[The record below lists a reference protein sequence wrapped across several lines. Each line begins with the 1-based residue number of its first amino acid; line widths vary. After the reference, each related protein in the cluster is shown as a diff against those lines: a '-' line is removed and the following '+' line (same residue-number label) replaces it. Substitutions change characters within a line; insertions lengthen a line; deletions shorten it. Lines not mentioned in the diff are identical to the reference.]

1 MKRFLDKKERFFAL
15 FGGVLMELSKKE
27 IMLEEKRLDDT
38 VDIIRNK
45 ISELGQ
51 ELYDREDKVLEFKKF
66 MWDNRS
72 DMDPTEMKS
81 MMSSSDLEINM
92 MINKGEYLQKLF
104 KIQNNPYFGSII
116 FDDGKNVDEVY
127 IGITHV
133 VDNKNKYY
141 VHDWRSPICSL
152 FYDYE
157 VGPCSYMAPVGRI
170 DGDIK
175 RKRQYTIKDG
185 KLFHVFDNN
194 INIDDELLQEV
205 LANESN
211 NKMKNIVNTIQM
223 EQNRV
228 IRNTD
233 DKNLIVQGI
242 AGSGKTSVALHRI
255 AFLLY
260 KISNLNSNNVL
271 IFSPN
276 KVFSEYISNVLP
288 ELGEDNTM
296 QTTINDFLDMEI
308 KEFKKVESFTAF
320 IERSYKNI
328 DDFDFIKYKQSDII
342 YEDIDNYIDNMCSN
356 AKFMDDLFNRDY
368 SYRKDELNYMLSVR
382 YNKFPLC
389 ERIKFISE
397 KISEVNFDGKLN
409 KARTIEKQL
418 YERLNID
425 RDLIRI
431 YIDFFDSRYCK
442 IKRDLSYIKNNKNM
456 IYYDDACLYV
466 YMKCKLFGYNYNT
479 YIKQIVIDE
488 AQDYGMGQLKL
499 IKKIF
504 KNAAYTIL
512 GDVNQTIN
520 PYYKYDSLEDLTKIF
535 DDSKYIELTK
545 TYRSS
550 EEIIEFSNRVLG
562 LDYVTAIRR
571 GKGVPVIEKREDN
584 LYEQLVSDIDE
595 CNKYGKSIAIVTKND
610 SECDK
615 IYKLFKD
622 MGISKIDN
630 KTKKFNRKFIVVPV
644 YMAKGL
650 EFDSVIIY
658 TDKDNKYINSEKYL
672 YYVAITRAQHKLI
685 VYNQ

>member
-1 MKRFLDKKERFFAL
+1 
-15 FGGVLMELSKKE
+15 MELSKKE
-27 IMLEEKRLDDT
+27 IILEEKRLADT
-38 VDIIRNK
+38 IDIIRGK

-51 ELYDREDKVLEFKKF
+51 ELYDRDDKVLEFKKF
-66 MWDNRS
+66 MWDNRG
-72 DMDPTEMKS
+72 DMDPTELKS
-81 MMSSSDLEINM
+81 MMSNNDLEVALM
-92 MINKGEYLQKLF
+92 MNKGEYLQKLF

-116 FDDGKNVDEVY
+116 FNDGKQVDEVY

-133 VDNKNKYY
+133 TDTKNKYY

-157 VGPCSYMAPVGRI
+157 VGPCSYIAPMGKIIGNIV
-170 DGDIK
+170 
-175 RKRQYTIKDG
+175 RKRQYTIKDA
-185 KLFHVFDNN
+185 KLLHIFDNN

-211 NKMKNIVNTIQM
+211 EKMKNIVNTIQM

-260 KISNLNSNNVL
+260 KIDNLKSNNVL

-308 KEFKKVESFTAF
+308 KEFKKVESFTSF
-320 IERSYKNI
+320 IERSYTSK
-328 DDFDFIKYKQSDII
+328 DDYLFIKYKQSDEV
-342 YEDIDNYIDNMCSN
+342 YNDIDKYVDNICSSVR
-356 AKFMDDLFNRDY
+356 FIDDLFTRDY
-368 SYRKDELNYMLSVR
+368 SYTADELNQMLNIR
-382 YNKFPLC
+382 YSKFPIY
-389 ERIKFISE
+389 ERIRFMSE
-397 KISEVNFDGKLN
+397 KISEVNFNGKLG
-409 KARTIEKQL
+409 KAKVIEKQL
-418 YERLNID
+418 YDRLNMD
-425 RDLIRI
+425 RDLIEI
-431 YIDFFDSRYCK
+431 YINFFKSKYCK
-442 IKRDLSYIKNNKNM
+442 INKNMSYIKNNRDLIN
-456 IYYDDACLYV
+456 YDDACLYV
-466 YMKCKLFGYNYNT
+466 YLKCKLFGYNYNT

-488 AQDYGMGQLKL
+488 AQDYSLGQLKL

-504 KNAAYTIL
+504 KNASYTIL

-520 PYYKYDSLEDLTKIF
+520 PYYKYESLEDLTKVF
-535 DDSKYIELTK
+535 EKSKYIELNK
-545 TYRSS
+545 TYRSTD
-550 EEIIEFSNRVLG
+550 EIIEFSNKVLG

-571 GKGVPVIEKREDN
+571 GERVPVVSRIEDN
-584 LYEQLVSDIDE
+584 LYEQLIHDIYE
-595 CNKYGKSIAIVTKND
+595 CKKIGKSIAIVTRND
-610 SECDK
+610 EECKK
-615 IYKLFKD
+615 IYKILKNTD
-622 MGISKIDN
+622 ISKIDN
-630 KTKKFNRKFIVVPV
+630 NTKSFNRKFVVVPV

-658 TDKDNKYINSEKYL
+658 TDKGNKFTEDEKYL
-672 YYVAITRAQHKLI
+672 YYVAITRAQHKLV
-685 VYNQ
+685 VYNQQ

>member
-1 MKRFLDKKERFFAL
+1 
-15 FGGVLMELSKKE
+15 MELSKKE
-27 IMLEEKRLDDT
+27 IILEEKRLEDT
-38 VDIIRNK
+38 TDIIRSK

-51 ELYDREDKVLEFKKF
+51 ELYDRDDKVLEFKKF
-66 MWDNRS
+66 MWDNRT
-72 DMDPTEMKS
+72 DMDPTELKT
-81 MMSSSDLEINM
+81 MMSDNDLEISM
-92 MINKGEYLQKLF
+92 MMNKGEYLQKLF
-104 KIQNNPYFGSII
+104 KVQNNPYFGSII
-116 FDDGKNVDEVY
+116 FNDGKNKDEVY

-133 VDNKNKYY
+133 IDNKNKYY

-157 VGPCSYMAPVGRI
+157 VGPCSYMAPMGKINGNI
-170 DGDIK
+170 D
-175 RKRQYTIKDG
+175 RKRQYTIKDA
-185 KLFHVFDNN
+185 KLLHIFDNN

-211 NKMKNIVNTIQM
+211 DKMKNIVNTIQM
-223 EQNRV
+223 EQNKV

-233 DKNLIVQGI
+233 DKTLIVQGI

-260 KISNLNSNNVL
+260 KIENLKSNNVL

-308 KEFKKVESFTAF
+308 KEFKKVESFTSF
-320 IERSYKNI
+320 IERSYTI
-328 DDFDFIKYKQSDII
+328 RGDFEFIKYKQSDMI
-342 YEDIDNYIDNMCSN
+342 YDDIDKYIDSICKNV
-356 AKFMDDLFNRDY
+356 KFMDDLFTRDY
-368 SYRKDELNYMLSVR
+368 SYTKDELNYMLNNR
-382 YNKFPLC
+382 YGKFPLC
-389 ERIKFISE
+389 ERIKFMAI
-397 KISEVNFDGKLN
+397 KLSEVNFKGRLH
-409 KARTIEKQL
+409 KAKTIEKEL
-418 YERLNID
+418 YERLNMD
-425 RDLIRI
+425 RDLIKI
-431 YIDFFDSRYCK
+431 YINFFSSEFSK
-442 IKRDLSYIKNNKNM
+442 INKDISYIKDNKN
-456 IYYDDACLYV
+456 IIHYDDACLYV

-488 AQDYGMGQLKL
+488 AQDYSMGQLKL
-499 IKKIF
+499 INKIF
-504 KNAAYTIL
+504 KNASYTIL

-520 PYYKYDSLEDLTKIF
+520 PYYKYNSLEDLTKIF
-535 DDSKYIELTK
+535 DSSKYIELTK

-550 EEIIEFSNRVLG
+550 EEIIEFSNKVLG
-562 LDYVTAIRR
+562 LNHVTAIRR
-571 GKGVPVIEKREDN
+571 NTNIPVIEREEDN
-584 LYEQLVSDIDE
+584 LYEQLISDINE
-595 CNKYGKSIAIVTKND
+595 CRKYGKSIAIVTKND
-610 SECDK
+610 SECDR

-622 MGISKIDN
+622 TDISKIDN
-630 KTKKFNRKFIVVPV
+630 QSKKFNRKFVVVPV

-658 TDKDNKYINSEKYL
+658 TDKDNKYMESEKYL

>member
-1 MKRFLDKKERFFAL
+1 
-15 FGGVLMELSKKE
+15 MELSKKE
-27 IMLEEKRLDDT
+27 IMDEEKRLDET
-38 VDIIRNK
+38 LDIIRNK

-51 ELYDREDKVLEFKKF
+51 ELYDRDDKVLEFKKF

-72 DMDPTEMKS
+72 DMDPTELKT
-81 MMSSSDLEINM
+81 MMSSNDLEINM
-92 MINKGEYLQKLF
+92 MMNKGEYLQKLF

-116 FDDGKNVDEVY
+116 FDDGKQVDEVY

-133 VDNKNKYY
+133 TDNKNKYY

-157 VGPCSYMAPVGRI
+157 VGPCSYIAPMGKISGNI
-170 DGDIK
+170 D
-175 RKRQYTIKDG
+175 RKRQYTIKDK
-185 KLFHVFDNN
+185 KLLHIFDNN

-211 NKMKNIVNTIQM
+211 DKMKNIVNTIQM

-233 DKNLIVQGI
+233 DKTLIVQGI

-260 KISNLNSNNVL
+260 KIDNLKSNNVL

-308 KEFKKVESFTAF
+308 KEFKKVESFTSF
-320 IERSYKNI
+320 IERSYKCG
-328 DDFDFIKYKQSDII
+328 DDFEFIKYKQSDGI
-342 YEDIDNYIDNMCSN
+342 YNDIDNYINNMC
-356 AKFMDDLFNRDY
+356 ARVRFMDDLFNRDY
-368 SYRKDELNYMLSVR
+368 SYTKNELNYMLNVR
-382 YNKFPLC
+382 YVKFPLC
-389 ERIKFISE
+389 ERIKFMAE
-397 KISEVNFDGKLN
+397 KISEANFNGKLG
-409 KARTIEKQL
+409 KAKSIEKQL
-418 YERLNID
+418 YERVNLD
-425 RDLIRI
+425 RDLVKI
-431 YIDFFDSRYCK
+431 YIDFFNSKFSK
-442 IKRDLSYIKNNKNM
+442 INRDMSYIKDNKNLLN
-456 IYYDDACLYV
+456 YDDACLYV

-488 AQDYGMGQLKL
+488 AQDYSMGQLRL
-499 IKKIF
+499 LSRIF
-504 KNAAYTIL
+504 KNASWTIL
-512 GDVNQTIN
+512 GDINQTIN
-520 PYYKYDSLEDLTKIF
+520 PYYKYNSLEDLVSVF
-535 DDSKYIELTK
+535 EQSKYIELTK

-550 EEIIEFSNRVLG
+550 AEIIEFSNRVLG
-562 LDYVTAIRR
+562 LDYATAIRR
-571 GKGVPVIEKREDN
+571 GENIPVNDIN
-584 LYEQLVSDIDE
+584 L
-595 CNKYGKSIAIVTKND
+595 CKNNGKSLAIVTKND

-615 IYKLFKD
+615 IYKLLKGMD
-622 MGISKIDN
+622 ISKIDN
-630 KTKKFNRKFIVVPV
+630 NSKKFNRKFVVVPV

-658 TDKDNKYINSEKYL
+658 TDKNNRFTSSEKYL
-672 YYVAITRAQHKLI
+672 YYVAITRAQHRLI

>member
-1 MKRFLDKKERFFAL
+1 
-15 FGGVLMELSKKE
+15 MELSKKE
-27 IMLEEKRLDDT
+27 IMLEEKRLDET
-38 VDIIRNK
+38 IDIIRSK

-51 ELYDREDKVLEFKKF
+51 ELYDRDDKVLEFKKF

-72 DMDPTEMKS
+72 DMDPTELKT
-81 MMSSSDLEINM
+81 MMSSNDLEISM
-92 MINKGEYLQKLF
+92 MMNKGEYLQKLF

-116 FDDGKNVDEVY
+116 FDDGKQRDEVY

-133 VDNKNKYY
+133 TDNKNKYY

-152 FYDYE
+152 FYDFE
-157 VGPCSYMAPVGRI
+157 VGPCSYMAPMGKISGNI
-170 DGDIK
+170 D

-211 NKMKNIVNTIQM
+211 EKMKNIVNTIQM
-223 EQNRV
+223 EQNKV
-228 IRNTD
+228 IRNTE

-260 KISNLNSNNVL
+260 KIDNLKSNNVL

-308 KEFKKVESFTAF
+308 KEFKKVESFTSF
-320 IERSYKNI
+320 IERSYTSDN
-328 DDFDFIKYKQSDII
+328 DFEFIKYKQSDEI
-342 YEDIDNYIDNMCSN
+342 YDDIDKYIDNMCM
-356 AKFMDDLFNRDY
+356 KVRFMDDLFTRDY
-368 SYRKDELNYMLSVR
+368 SYTKNELNFMLNVR
-382 YNKFPLC
+382 YQKFPLC
-389 ERIKFISE
+389 ERIKFMAE
-397 KISEVNFDGKLN
+397 KISEVNFNGKLG
-409 KARTIEKQL
+409 KAKTLEKQL
-418 YERLNID
+418 YEIVNLD
-425 RDLIRI
+425 RDLVKI
-431 YIDFFDSRYCK
+431 YIEFFNSKFSKMSR
-442 IKRDLSYIKNNKNM
+442 DVSYIKENKNM
-456 IYYDDACLYV
+456 LNYDDACLYV

-488 AQDYGMGQLKL
+488 AQDYSMGQLKL
-499 IKKIF
+499 INKIF
-504 KNAAYTIL
+504 KNASYTIL

-520 PYYKYDSLEDLTKIF
+520 PYYKYNSLEDLMKIF
-535 DDSKYIELTK
+535 DKSKYIELTK
-545 TYRSS
+545 TYRSTD
-550 EEIIEFSNRVLG
+550 EIIEFSNRVLG
-562 LDYVTAIRR
+562 LNYVTAIRR
-571 GKGVPVIEKREDN
+571 GNNIPVVEKEEEN
-584 LYEQLVSDIDE
+584 LYEQLISDIEE
-595 CNKYGKSIAIVTKND
+595 CKQYGKSLAIVTKNND
-610 SECDK
+610 ECDM
-615 IYKLFKD
+615 IYKLLKNTD
-622 MGISKIDN
+622 ISKIDN
-630 KTKKFNRKFIVVPV
+630 NSKKFNRKFIVVPV

-658 TDKDNKYINSEKYL
+658 TDKMNKYMDSEKYL

>member
-1 MKRFLDKKERFFAL
+1 
-15 FGGVLMELSKKE
+15 MELSKKE
-27 IMLEEKRLDDT
+27 IRLEEKRLGDT
-38 VDIIRNK
+38 IDIIRSK

-51 ELYDREDKVLEFKKF
+51 ELYDRDDKVLEFKKF

-72 DMDPTEMKS
+72 DMDPTELKT
-81 MMSSSDLEINM
+81 MMSSNDLEISM
-92 MINKGEYLQKLF
+92 MMNKGEYLQKLF

-116 FDDGKNVDEVY
+116 FDDGKQRDEVY

-133 VDNKNKYY
+133 TDNKNKYY
-141 VHDWRSPICSL
+141 VHDWRSPVCSL

-157 VGPCSYMAPVGRI
+157 VGPCSYIAPMGKINGKI
-170 DGDIK
+170 D

-185 KLFHVFDNN
+185 KLLHIFDNN

-211 NKMKNIVNTIQM
+211 DKMKNIVNTIQM
-223 EQNRV
+223 EQNKV

-260 KISNLNSNNVL
+260 KIDNLRSNNVL
-271 IFSPN
+271 VFSPN

-308 KEFKKVESFTAF
+308 KEFKKVESFTSF
-320 IERSYKNI
+320 IERSYTSKG
-328 DDFDFIKYKQSDII
+328 DYLFIKYKQSNEV
-342 YEDIDNYIDNMCSN
+342 YNDIDKYIDNMCSK
-356 AKFMDDLFNRDY
+356 AKFMDDLFARDY
-368 SYRKDELNYMLSVR
+368 SYTMDELNYMLNDR
-382 YNKFPLC
+382 YGKFPLY
-389 ERIKFISE
+389 ERIKFMSE
-397 KISEVNFDGKLN
+397 KISEVNFNGRLH
-409 KARTIEKQL
+409 KAKTIEKQL

-425 RDLIRI
+425 RDLVNI
-431 YIDFFDSRYCK
+431 YVDFFNSK
-442 IKRDLSYIKNNKNM
+442 FSKMNRDISYIKNNKSM
-456 IYYDDACLYV
+456 INYDDACLYV

-488 AQDYGMGQLKL
+488 AQDYSMGQLKL
-499 IKKIF
+499 IKRIF
-504 KNAAYTIL
+504 KNASYTIL

-520 PYYKYDSLEDLTKIF
+520 PYYKYDSLEELVSIF
-535 DDSKYIELTK
+535 DKSKYIELTK

-550 EEIIEFSNRVLG
+550 EEIIEFSNKVLG
-562 LDYVTAIRR
+562 LDYITAIRR
-571 GKGVPVIEKREDN
+571 DTNIPVIERVENN
-584 LYEQLVSDIDE
+584 LYEQLINDIEE
-595 CNKYGKSIAIVTKND
+595 CKKCGKSLAIVTKNGD
-610 SECDK
+610 ECDK
-615 IYKLFKD
+615 IYKLLKD
-622 MGISKIDN
+622 IGISKIDN
-630 KTKKFNRKFIVVPV
+630 SSKKFNRQFIVVPV

-658 TDKDNKYINSEKYL
+658 TDRINKYNESEKYL
-672 YYVAITRAQHKLI
+672 YYVAITRAQHKLV